1 MRKQT
6 PVFLTKREANS
17 VMAAIDQLFSVYPG
31 GPDCPKCA
39 KALWRAIEKID
50 TAFGMKILQEEASD
64 E

>member
-6 PVFLTKREANS
+6 PVFLTKREANA
-17 VMAAIDQLFSVYPG
+17 VMSALDELFSVYPG

-39 KALWRAIEKID
+39 KSLWKAIEKID
-50 TAFGMKILQEEASD
+50 AAFGMNILQEEVSD